1 MFSSLGLFKKT
12 SCPEQP
18 HCSLKYC
25 LFAHDQSEKQ
35 KDLLPGVNRP
45 PKAHQLEVDDK
56 INGSD
61 GPRKRRRI
69 DAQTINDDRSQ
80 STLVTTSKAVVSPV
94 TDPPKP
100 DTSAVQIKTL
110 GDGLPRTASR
120 EISPPPRRL
129 AKDTST
135 KRTLAENT
143 QPGRVRAVQNG
154 EGSVEF
160 PATARKAF
168 APKAKASEE
177 SLNPR
182 MLLNPPVS
190 HPIRTKLITML
201 HGEMI
206 RLNEEVKKSL
216 DASDVAL
223 ALSDQELIVEALDEE
238 FQTAKKNP
246 TVYQNVIKSRI
257 MVLRKMKLSVWR
269 EERTKKIAQRQPK
282 SEKQKPNAPK
292 AIETGLTPAEE
303 IAFAP
308 RLAAKQ
314 EGLSKH
320 GYITT
325 APTAVELEVAM
336 KGVESAQGWELCDRC
351 KTRFQVFPGR
361 RGEDGALTSGGN
373 CTYHWAKARRPESV
387 KGDTKPRDL
396 KYACCDETVGVSAGC
411 TKSDTHVFKI
421 SDPKRLALVM
431 PFQLTPASD
440 RTNLPGAVCFD
451 CEMGYTTLGLELIR
465 LTATAF
471 PDGRPLLDVLVRP
484 LGEVLDLNSR
494 FSGVWPE
501 DWAKATPF
509 DEDAVQ
515 SDTDPMPNLQIV
527 DSPVVAR
534 ELLFRL
540 LTPETPLIGHALE
553 NDLNA
558 VRILHPVIVD
568 TCLLYEHP
576 RGLPIRYGLKVLM
589 KKFLDRDIQMGGDQ
603 GHDSKEDARAAG
615 DLVRRRIGKMWEQMK
630 LEGWSVRDGEFYP
643 PLPPG
648 ASVDQKPSLPKRAG

>member
-12 SCPEQP
+12 PCPEQP
-18 HCSLKYC
+18 HCSFKYC
-25 LFAHDQSEKQ
+25 LFAHNRSQEEEDHV
-35 KDLLPGVNRP
+35 PGPGKPSKV
-45 PKAHQLEVDDK
+45 HQLEIDG
-56 INGSD
+56 NGNGPD

-69 DAQTINDDRSQ
+69 DAETINGHGSQ
-80 STLVTTSKAVVSPV
+80 STLVTTPKAVVSPI
-94 TDPPKP
+94 TDHTEP
-100 DTSAVQIKTL
+100 DISAVHIKNL
-110 GDGLPRTASR
+110 EGALPRTASR
-120 EISPPPRRL
+120 TISPPPRRL

-135 KRTLAENT
+135 KRTLAENVK
-143 QPGRVRAVQNG
+143 PNRVRAVQNG
-154 EGSVEF
+154 KGSLDS
-160 PATARKAF
+160 PAPAKKAP
-168 APKAKASEE
+168 APTTKASEE

-182 MLLNPPVS
+182 MLLNPPAS

-201 HGEMI
+201 HGEMV
-206 RLNEEVKKSL
+206 RLNEEVKKSQ
-216 DASDVAL
+216 DVSDVAL

-238 FQTAKKNP
+238 SQTAKKNP
-246 TVYQNVIKSRI
+246 TVYQNVIKLRI
-257 MVLRKMKLSVWR
+257 TVLRKMKLSVWKEDR
-269 EERTKKIAQRQPK
+269 IKKIAQRQPK
-282 SEKQKPNAPK
+282 DEKQKPNVPK
-292 AIETGLTPAEE
+292 PIETGLTPAEE
-303 IAFAP
+303 IAFVP

-325 APTAVELEVAM
+325 TPTAAELEVAM

-361 RGEDGALTSGGN
+361 RGKDGALTSGGN

-387 KGDTKPRDL
+387 KGDSKPRDL

-411 TKSDTHVFKI
+411 TKSDTHVFKL
-421 SDPKRLALVM
+421 SDPRRLALVM
-431 PFQLTPASD
+431 PFQLTPATD
-440 RTNLPGAVCFD
+440 RTDLPGAVCFD

-484 LGEVLDLNSR
+484 FGEVLDLNSR

-515 SDTDPMPNLQIV
+515 SDTDARPILQMV
-527 DSPVVAR
+527 ESPVVAR
-534 ELLFRL
+534 ELLFNL

-558 VRILHPVIVD
+558 MRIIHPVIVD

-615 DLVRRRIGKMWEQMK
+615 DLIRRRIGKMWEQMK

-648 ASVDQKPSLPKRAG
+648 GPVDQKLSLPKRAG

>member
-18 HCSLKYC
+18 HCSFKYC
-25 LFAHDQSEKQ
+25 LFAHDRSQGQE
-35 KDLLPGVNRP
+35 DHVPGPNKP
-45 PKAHQLEVDDK
+45 SKAHQPEVDDN
-56 INGSD
+56 INGFD

-69 DAQTINDDRSQ
+69 DAENINGNRSP
-80 STLVTTSKAVVSPV
+80 SILVTPSKAIVSPGA
-94 TDPPKP
+94 DHPEP
-100 DTSAVQIKTL
+100 DTSAVHIKTL
-110 GDGLPRTASR
+110 GDVLPRTASR
-120 EISPPPRRL
+120 KISPPPRRL

-135 KRTLAENT
+135 KRTLAENA
-143 QPGRVRAVQNG
+143 QPNRVRAVQDG
-154 EGSVEF
+154 EGSVESA
-160 PATARKAF
+160 ATARKAP

-201 HGEMI
+201 HGEMV
-206 RLNEEVKKSL
+206 RLNEEVKKSQ
-216 DASDVAL
+216 DTSDVAL

-238 FQTAKKNP
+238 IQMAKKNP

-257 MVLRKMKLSVWR
+257 MILRKMKLTVWR
-269 EERTKKIAQRQPK
+269 EERTKKLAQRQPK
-282 SEKQKPNAPK
+282 AEKQKLNVPK

-303 IAFAP
+303 IAFVP

-320 GYITT
+320 GYVTT
-325 APTAVELEVAM
+325 APTAAELEVAM

-373 CTYHWAKARRPESV
+373 CTYHWARARRPESV

-509 DEDAVQ
+509 DDDAVQ
-515 SDTDPMPNLQIV
+515 SDTDTGPVLQIV

-615 DLVRRRIGKMWEQMK
+615 DLVRRRIGNMWERMK

-648 ASVDQKPSLPKRAG
+648 APVEQKPTLPKRAG

>member
-1 MFSSLGLFKKT
+1 MFSSLGLFKNT
-12 SCPEQP
+12 PCPEQP
-18 HCSLKYC
+18 HCSFKYC
-25 LFAHDQSEKQ
+25 LFAHDRSQEQGDHAAGLSRPAEAH
-35 KDLLPGVNRP
+35 LLEIDDNVN
-45 PKAHQLEVDDK
+45 E
-56 INGSD
+56 SD

-69 DAQTINDDRSQ
+69 DAEATNNDISQ
-80 STLVTTSKAVVSPV
+80 FTLVTASKTLKSPIA
-94 TDPPKP
+94 DQPEP
-100 DTSAVQIKTL
+100 DTSAVQTKIPE
-110 GDGLPRTASR
+110 DALPRTASR
-120 EISPPPRRL
+120 KISPPPRRL

-135 KRTLAENT
+135 KRTVAENAPTT
-143 QPGRVRAVQNG
+143 QVRAVQYG
-154 EGSVEF
+154 KGSIQS
-160 PATARKAF
+160 PAPARKAS

-190 HPIRTKLITML
+190 HPIRTKLLTL
-201 HGEMI
+201 LWVEMA
-206 RLNEEVKKSL
+206 RLNEEVKKTKDRPEVS
-216 DASDVAL
+216 L

-238 FQTAKKNP
+238 SQMAKKNP

-257 MVLRKMKLSVWR
+257 MVLRKMKLSVWT
-269 EERTKKIAQRQPK
+269 EERTKKKAQRQPAP
-282 SEKQKPNAPK
+282 EKQKLNVPE
-292 AIETGLTPAEE
+292 AIDTGLTPAEE
-303 IAFAP
+303 IAFVP
-308 RLAAKQ
+308 RLAAVQ

-325 APTAVELEVAM
+325 KPTAAELEVAM

-373 CTYHWAKARRPESV
+373 CTYHWARARRPESV

-431 PFQLTPASD
+431 PFQLTPTSD
-440 RTNLPGAVCFD
+440 RTGLPGAVCFD

-484 LGEVLDLNSR
+484 LGEILDLNSR

-501 DWAKATPF
+501 DWEKATPL

-515 SDTDPMPNLQIV
+515 SDTDTAPILQIV
-527 DSPVVAR
+527 ESPVAAR

-568 TCLLYEHP
+568 TCLLYAHP

-589 KKFLDRDIQMGGDQ
+589 KKHFDRDIQMGGDQ

-648 ASVDQKPSLPKRAG
+648 APIDHKLSLSKGAG

>member
-1 MFSSLGLFKKT
+1 MAVLKNMVTSLLV
-12 SCPEQP
+12 S
-18 HCSLKYC
+18 
-25 LFAHDQSEKQ
+25 
-35 KDLLPGVNRP
+35 
-45 PKAHQLEVDDK
+45 VDDND
-56 INGSD
+56 NGSD
-61 GPRKRRRI
+61 GPRKKRRI
-69 DAQTINDDRSQ
+69 DAEATNSDTSQ
-80 STLVTTSKAVVSPV
+80 STLVTTSKALL
-94 TDPPKP
+94 PPKAGQPEP
-100 DTSAVQIKTL
+100 DTSAVQTNAP
-110 GDGLPRTASR
+110 GDALPRTASR
-120 EISPPPRRL
+120 KISPPPRRL

-135 KRTLAENT
+135 KRTVAENAPPT
-143 QPGRVRAVQNG
+143 QGRADQYGKV
-154 EGSVEF
+154 SILS
-160 PATARKAF
+160 PPIARKVS
-168 APKAKASEE
+168 APKAKASDE

-190 HPIRTKLITML
+190 HPIRTKLLML
-201 HGEMI
+201 LWVEMS
-206 RLNEEVKKSL
+206 RLNEEVKKKHGRPE
-216 DASDVAL
+216 VAL

-238 FQTAKKNP
+238 FQMARKNP

-257 MVLRKMKLSVWR
+257 MVLRKMKLSVWT
-269 EERTKKIAQRQPK
+269 EERTKKKAQRQPAA
-282 SEKQKPNAPK
+282 ERQKLNVPE
-292 AIETGLTPAEE
+292 AIDTGLTPAEE
-303 IAFAP
+303 IAFVP
-308 RLAAKQ
+308 RLAAVQ

-320 GYITT
+320 GYIT
-325 APTAVELEVAM
+325 AIPTAAELEVAM

-361 RGEDGALTSGGN
+361 RGDDGALTSGGN
-373 CTYHWAKARRPESV
+373 CTYHWARARRPESM

-431 PFQLTPASD
+431 PFQPTPASD
-440 RTNLPGAVCFD
+440 RTGLPGAVCFD

-501 DWAKATPF
+501 DWTKATPLGV
-509 DEDAVQ
+509 DAVQ
-515 SDTDPMPNLQIV
+515 SDTDITGTLQIV
-527 DSPVVAR
+527 ESPVVAR

-558 VRILHPVIVD
+558 VRIIHPAIVD
-568 TCLLYEHP
+568 TCLLYAHP

-589 KKFLDRDIQMGGDQ
+589 KKHLDRDIQMGGDH

-648 ASVDQKPSLPKRAG
+648 AAMDHKPSLSKEGG